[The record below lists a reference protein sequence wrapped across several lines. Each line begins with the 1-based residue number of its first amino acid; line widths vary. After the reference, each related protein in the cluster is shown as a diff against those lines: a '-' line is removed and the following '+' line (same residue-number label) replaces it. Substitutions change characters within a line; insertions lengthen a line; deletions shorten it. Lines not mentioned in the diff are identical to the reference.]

1 MLIVLIPLVLA
12 FVFMLMKIIGRAKWF
27 VTTEKSLSNGL
38 RLWLWKHKETFLSF
52 EIVFATILA
61 LSLLFM
67 GVGHLEVASFPAQ
80 RAAIQGTVDH
90 ARASKAQIV
99 ENAAIT
105 RTIVEFNREL
115 ARIKYWSDNIWVG
128 WYYPDHVAAL
138 AYIE

>member
-1 MLIVLIPLVLA
+1 MLIVIIPLVLA
-12 FVFMLMKIIGRAKWF
+12 LVFMIMQAISRRYAGPEGF
-27 VTTEKSLSNGL
+27 
-38 RLWLWKHKETFLSF
+38 RLWLWKHKDTFLSF

-67 GVGHLEVASFPAQ
+67 CVGHLEVASFPAQ

-128 WYYPDHVAAL
+128 WYYPDHVADL
-138 AYIE
+138 PFVK